1 MIIII
6 ICALIGI
13 IAGVLFPY
21 HIPYDYSRYA
31 AMIILALLDSVFG
44 AASAATRKSF
54 DLRTFITGFISNSLL
69 AALLTFMGDKLG
81 IDLYLVALLVF
92 GSRLFTNLSTMRR
105 HFLAQISIKFK
116 KKSCN

>member
-1 MIIII
+1 MSIIIV
-6 ICALIGI
+6 CALVGI
-13 IAGVLFPY
+13 AAGILFPY
-21 HIPYDYSRYA
+21 HIPSTYSLYA

-69 AALLTFMGDKLG
+69 AALLTYMGNKLG
-81 IDLYLVALLVF
+81 IELYLVALLVF

-105 HFLAQISIKFK
+105 YFLAQISTKLK

>member
-1 MIIII
+1 MIIIV
-6 ICALIGI
+6 CAVVGV
-13 IAGVLFPY
+13 IAGILFPY
-21 HIPYDYSRYA
+21 HIPSAFSQYA
-31 AMIILALLDSVFG
+31 AMILLALLDSVFG

-54 DLRTFITGFISNSLL
+54 DLQTFIIGFISNSLL
-69 AALLTFMGDKLG
+69 AALLTFMGNRLG

-105 HFLAQISIKFK
+105 HFLAQISTKFK

>member
-1 MIIII
+1 MIIIV
-6 ICALIGI
+6 CALVGI
-13 IAGVLFPY
+13 LAGILFPY
-21 HIPYDYSRYA
+21 HIPYAYSRYA

-54 DLRTFITGFISNSLL
+54 DLRTFISGFVSNSLL

-92 GSRLFTNLSTMRR
+92 GSRLFTNLSTIRR
-105 HFLAQISIKFK
+105 HFLAQISTKLK

>member
-1 MIIII
+1 MIIV
-6 ICALIGI
+6 ICALVGV

-21 HIPYDYSRYA
+21 HIPSAYSQYV

-54 DLRTFITGFISNSLL
+54 DLYTFITGFICNSLL
-69 AALLTFMGDKLG
+69 AVLLTFMGNKLG

-105 HFLAQISIKFK
+105 HFLTQIGAKFK
-116 KKSCN
+116 KKLSN

>member
-1 MIIII
+1 MIIV
-6 ICALIGI
+6 ICALVGI
-13 IAGVLFPY
+13 CAGILFPY
-21 HIPYDYSRYA
+21 HIPTAYSQYV

-54 DLRTFITGFISNSLL
+54 DLYTFITGFICNSLL
-69 AALLTFMGDKLG
+69 AVLLTFMGNKLG

-105 HFLAQISIKFK
+105 HFLTQIGAKMK
-116 KKSCN
+116 KKFNN